1 MKKTMLLTAVLCLVL
16 ASCGNKSQQG
26 DAATADS
33 TATVENTE
41 NQDGNSEALDADA
54 QTAIDQATA
63 NLQKALEAKDAK
75 AAAQT
80 IAQLTN
86 TYKKLVEQGKMDE
99 AKAYGEAIKNWVKSN
114 EQDIKSIANGDAT
127 IGELV
132 NGIQNLP
139 TSASATAEQAKAAA
153 EQAANAISNAPAA
166 VKQAAEQAANQ
177 AAANVK
183 TAAENKAKEEAN
195 KINEKVSTAKEN
207 AKAKATEKVNEAKAK
222 ANEAATQA
230 ANKAIKDIFK

>member
-1 MKKTMLLTAVLCLVL
+1 MKKTMLLAAVLCLVL

-26 DAATADS
+26 DATTADS

-41 NQDGNSEALDADA
+41 NQNGNSEALGADA

-63 NLQKALEAKDAK
+63 SLQKALETKDAK
-75 AAAQT
+75 ATAQT

-153 EQAANAISNAPAA
+153 

-222 ANEAATQA
+222 ANEAATKA

>member
-1 MKKTMLLTAVLCLVL
+1 MKKTMLLAAVLCLVL

-26 DAATADS
+26 DATTADS

-41 NQDGNSEALDADA
+41 NQDGNSEALGADA

-63 NLQKALEAKDAK
+63 SLQKALETKDAK
-75 AAAQT
+75 ATAQT

-153 EQAANAISNAPAA
+153 

-222 ANEAATQA
+222 ANEAATKA

>member
-1 MKKTMLLTAVLCLVL
+1 MKKTMLLAAVLCLVL

-26 DAATADS
+26 DATTADS

-41 NQDGNSEALDADA
+41 NQDGNSEALGADA

-63 NLQKALEAKDAK
+63 SLQKALETKDAK
-75 AAAQT
+75 ATAQT

-222 ANEAATQA
+222 ANEAATKA